1 MTNQVTYCIKGHSFK
16 RIKGGSSALGYLTNP
31 AEPRWTISPT
41 HYTAQ
46 DLMAPID
53 AAYLLLTESKADGY
67 LVIRIYDPDGD
78 WFSCSPSPTRPIE
91 LLFDSNPITFT
102 SIEQLVETIV
112 LTNPSEVR
120 LPILD
125 EPEDE
130 EDEPC

>member
-1 MTNQVTYCIKGHSFK
+1 MNDKVTYCIKGHSFT
-16 RIKGGSSALGYLTNP
+16 RIRGGSLTLGYLTNP
-31 AEPRWTISPT
+31 AKPRWTISPT

-78 WFSCSPSPTRPIE
+78 WFTCSPSPTRPIE
-91 LLFDSNPITFT
+91 LLFDSSPMTFC
-102 SIEQLVETIV
+102 SPEQLVEAIV

-120 LPILD
+120 LPDLD
-125 EPEDE
+125 DDDD

>member
-1 MTNQVTYCIKGHSFK
+1 MTSQVTYCLNGHSFK
-16 RIKGGSSALGYLTNP
+16 RIKGGSLALGYLTNP

-67 LVIRIYDPDGD
+67 LVIRIYNPDGD

-91 LLFDSNPITFT
+91 LLFDSNPITVC
-102 SIEQLVETIV
+102 SVEQLVETIV

-120 LPILD
+120 LPDL
-125 EPEDE
+125 PEAGPE
-130 EDEPC
+130 VEG